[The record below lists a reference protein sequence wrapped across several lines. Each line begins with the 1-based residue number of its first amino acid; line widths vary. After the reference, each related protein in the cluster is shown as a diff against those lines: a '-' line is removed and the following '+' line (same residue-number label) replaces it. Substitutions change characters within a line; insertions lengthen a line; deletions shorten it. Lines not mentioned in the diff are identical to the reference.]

1 MKTTQQERK
10 ELVDKANTK
19 LSILKQC
26 ILLSIHRSSFYYKE
40 RPLDPL
46 NLELTKV
53 IDKEY
58 TLHPFRGVPSMT
70 TYLRDDLGYHINK
83 KRVERL
89 YKLMDIQALIPGP
102 HTSRGCK
109 EHKKYPYLLRNL
121 KITHKNQVW
130 ATDITYVPIKG
141 GYMYLIAIIDLYS
154 RFVLH
159 WGLSNTM
166 EAEWCAE
173 ILKEAIEQYGKPK
186 IFNTDQGSQF
196 TSETFTEVLKENQIQ
211 ISMDGKGRATDNI
224 FIERLWRTVKYEDIY
239 LNAYENGI
247 ELYQG
252 LKKYFNFYN
261 QIRRHSS
268 INENR
273 PKDLYWNVAA

>member
-1 MKTTQQERK
+1 MKTTKNERHG
-10 ELVDKANTK
+10 LVDKANKK
-19 LSILKQC
+19 LSIKKQC
-26 ILLSIHRSSFYYKE
+26 DLLTIHRSSFYYQS
-40 RPLDPL
+40 RPLDTL
-46 NLELTKV
+46 NMELAKA

-70 TYLRDDLGYHINK
+70 TYLREDLGYPVNK
-83 KRVERL
+83 KRIERL
-89 YKLMDIQALIPGP
+89 YKLMDIQAVVPGP
-102 HTSRGCK
+102 HTSKGNK

-121 KITHKNQVW
+121 KITRRNQVW
-130 ATDITYVPIKG
+130 ATDITYVPVKD

-154 RFVLH
+154 RYVLN
-159 WGLSNTM
+159 WSLSNTM

-173 ILKEAIEQYGKPK
+173 ILKETIEQYGKPD

-196 TSETFTEVLKENQIQ
+196 TSDAFTGVLKENIVQ

-239 LNAYENGI
+239 LHAYENGM

-261 QIRRHSS
+261 HIRRHSS
-268 INENR
+268 INKNR
-273 PKDLYWNVAA
+273 PKDLYGDKAA